1 LNKCSLSVCA
11 DTVFLRLPF
20 AERVKKIAAKG
31 FAVEFWNW
39 KNRDIDSIAAD
50 PAIHISGFTGYLK
63 GSIVHPDGA
72 EEFLAGVQD
81 SLAVAARLR
90 CKTLFISSGELDG
103 RGQVAH
109 AIARHPATKWIT
121 AYKTLCRVAE
131 LAEKHDVTFALEH
144 LNTKVDHPGFPFA
157 QVDDALNLLIEVGSP
172 RIKLLL
178 DVYHAQIEEGN
189 LVELIRK
196 CRGQIGH
203 VHIADVPGR
212 HEPGRGEINY
222 PRIAEVFREIGYEGV
237 IGLEAFPLE
246 SDDEALDRFR
256 EVFS

>member
-1 LNKCSLSVCA
+1 MYSLSVCA
-11 DTVFLRLPF
+11 DTVFLGLPF
-20 AERVKKIAAKG
+20 VERVKKIAAKG

-39 KNRDIDSIAAD
+39 KGREIEAIAAD
-50 PAIHISGFTGYLK
+50 PEIRISGFTGYLR
-63 GSIVHPDGA
+63 GSIVHPDA
-72 EEFLAGVQD
+72 TEEFLAGARE
-81 SLAVAARLR
+81 SLAIAARLR
-90 CKTLFISSGELDG
+90 CKTLFISSGELDS

-109 AIARHPATKWIT
+109 AIARHPATRWIT

-131 LAEKHDVTFALEH
+131 LAEKHDVVYTLEH

-157 QVDDALNLLIEVGSP
+157 RVVDALSLLIEVGSP

-189 LVELIRK
+189 LIELIRK
-196 CRGQIGH
+196 CRSRIGH

-212 HEPGRGEINY
+212 HEPGTGEINY
-222 PRIAEVFREIGYEGV
+222 PRIAEVFREIGYNGS
-237 IGLEAFPLE
+237 IGLEAFPLK
-246 SDDEALDRFR
+246 SDNAALDRFR